1 MNQFEDVLEGT
12 SAVVS
17 NVTASNDV
25 VVALL
30 YVIFHITPLSE

>member
-12 SAVVS
+12 AAVVG
-17 NVTASNDV
+17 NVAASNDV

-30 YVIFHITPLSE
+30 YVIFHITPLLG